1 MSKNET
7 AYLRRLRRS
16 PAVLRAPIAAALVT
30 IGLAACATTGVNRGD
45 LNLISL
51 EQEWELGRQLEG
63 DIARQV
69 RLVGDA
75 SIVGYVD
82 RMGQSI
88 VANTELADLPW
99 KFHVVADPAI
109 NAFNVPGGHIYV
121 NTGLIAASRNAA
133 ELAAVMAHEIAHGV
147 ARHGT
152 ENLTKTYGLSL
163 LASAVLGEDPR
174 THQRIAAQI
183 LGGGALA
190 TFSRAAEREAD
201 ELGIR
206 YMYDA
211 NYDPHGMA
219 GMFETLL
226 AQRQRQPGSVERF
239 FSSHPITEQRLSDA
253 GRRADELPD
262 KRGLITEDKRL
273 ASVQREARSYG
284 PPPR

>member
-1 MSKNET
+1 MSTNET
-7 AYLRRLRRS
+7 PSLPRLRRS
-16 PAVLRAPIAAALVT
+16 LAAPWTPLAAVLVA
-30 IGLAACATTGVNRGD
+30 IGLAGCATSGVNRGD

-51 EQEWELGRQLEG
+51 EEEWELGQQLEG
-63 DIARQV
+63 EIARQV
-69 RLVGDA
+69 RLVDDA

-82 RMGQSI
+82 RMGKSI
-88 VANTELADLPW
+88 VATTELADLPW
-99 KFHVVADPAI
+99 EFHVVADPAI
-109 NAFNVPGGHIYV
+109 NAFNVPGGHVYV

-163 LASAVLGEDPR
+163 LASAVLGKDPR
-174 THQRIAAQI
+174 THERIAAQI

-190 TFSRAAEREAD
+190 RFSREAEREAD

-211 NYDPHGMA
+211 GYDPHGMA

-239 FSSHPITEQRLSDA
+239 FSSHPVSEERLADA

-262 KRGLITEDKRL
+262 KRGLITEDSRL

-284 PPPR
+284 